1 MGSIPPS
8 RWALAGIVLIV
19 ALALGYFF
27 DRPSVTMQEAETAE
41 ETPTPSSQEE
51 TAQAK
56 RTPVPFAVK
65 TTDESQTAPTDS
77 STEDKRSEELPS
89 EAQRVA
95 AECLKGGYLQNP
107 TEDTKTL
114 SSLLTAFFN
123 ETQTTS
129 QVANQ
134 EVTFID
140 TDGTQKKLKV
150 DASGINDA
158 GQTTMRVRMFRVSSG
173 VEAEDAIPYELQSLD
188 WQELMTRYLD
198 GKRRLRE
205 KVVLSVQSPSSDRSA
220 LVEMIDGRRT
230 ELTLEF
236 GDHSLGCAYDAFTK
250 ANRCDCQVE
259 DAF

>member
-1 MGSIPPS
+1 M
-8 RWALAGIVLIV
+8 
-19 ALALGYFF
+19 
-27 DRPSVTMQEAETAE
+27 
-41 ETPTPSSQEE
+41 
-51 TAQAK
+51 
-56 RTPVPFAVK
+56 PFAVK
-65 TTDESQTAPTDS
+65 TVDASQTAPPDNS
-77 STEDKRSEELPS
+77 AEEKRSEELPS

-95 AECLKGGYLQNP
+95 AECLKGGYIQNP

-129 QVANQ
+129 QVSNQ

-140 TDGTQKKLKV
+140 SDGTQKKLKV
-150 DASGINDA
+150 DASGINEA
-158 GQTTMRVRMFRVSSG
+158 GQTTMRTRLFRVSSG

-198 GKRRLRE
+198 GKRKLRE

-220 LVEMIDGRRT
+220 LVEMIDGKRT